1 MDEFPKAPKKTFYRH
16 GRGNGKKSE
25 KRTQEGDKLD
35 SKPLHKAGSKP
46 RNRRRDRGPKRPL
59 PGVKL
64 VLRLLPPTLTQ
75 DQLLETLEPV
85 VGNFSQWHLL
95 RWYYVQGYYTSKIFT
110 QPVYSRC
117 YFIFESMDYLKKFA
131 ELVEP
136 LVFIDDKDNS
146 AKAVLKVSSYC
157 ESYDDEFHKP
167 SRTSAALEG
176 TLENDI
182 FFQTFLKSMKLMEET
197 PEYSYRDINLL
208 KPFEKELDKQKGLE
222 QAIKKR
228 SDMALVAL
236 AGEGKPKKGKKKKKS
251 VQGNDV
257 KGVKGAKDNKDN
269 KDVKDSKD
277 VKETKRK
284 KVKEKKTKKRD
295 SQPKSSNNNVVI
307 IEAAGKKELQRR
319 KKEVQGQAKLP
330 EKPKA
335 VKKSAKKQVQLLK
348 KETSEAS

>member
-1 MDEFPKAPKKTFYRH
+1 MDEVPKAPKKTFYRH
-16 GRGNGKKSE
+16 GRGNGKKNE
-25 KRTQEGDKLD
+25 KRAQEGDKLD
-35 SKPLHKAGSKP
+35 SKPFHKAGSKP

-85 VGNFSQWHLL
+85 VGDFSQWHLL

-117 YFIFESMDYLKKFA
+117 YFIFENMDCLKKFA

-157 ESYDDEFHKP
+157 ESYDDECQKP
-167 SRTSAALEG
+167 TRTSTALEG

-208 KPFEKELDKQKGLE
+208 KPLEKELDKQKGLE

-228 SDMALVAL
+228 SDMALIAL

-251 VQGNDV
+251 TQGNDV
-257 KGVKGAKDNKDN
+257 KGVKSIKDN

-277 VKETKRK
+277 AKETKRK
-284 KVKEKKTKKRD
+284 KVKYKKTKKRD
-295 SQPKSSNNNVVI
+295 SQSNSSNNNVVI

-335 VKKSAKKQVQLLK
+335 VKKSAKKQVKLLK
-348 KETSEAS
+348 KETPEAS